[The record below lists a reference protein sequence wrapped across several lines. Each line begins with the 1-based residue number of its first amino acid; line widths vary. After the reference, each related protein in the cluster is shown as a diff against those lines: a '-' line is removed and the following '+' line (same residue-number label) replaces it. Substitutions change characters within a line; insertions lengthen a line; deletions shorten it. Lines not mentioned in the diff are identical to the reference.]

1 MLYKII
7 SKYGGKVVNKW
18 NAYLIQ
24 LLAFITLPNVVHS
37 SHLHN
42 QRELIVTSES
52 TRESIELAKYLKDN
66 GVVKYSAYWCPNC
79 LNQSELFGK
88 QAYRELNVV
97 ECARDGINSQTQLCI
112 DKKIKGFP
120 TWEINGKL
128 ILGVLSLKELSKLT
142 GFKN

>member
-1 MLYKII
+1 M
-7 SKYGGKVVNKW
+7 
-18 NAYLIQ
+18 
-24 LLAFITLPNVVHS
+24 FTLPSVLYGF
-37 SHLHN
+37 HLN
-42 QRELIVTSES
+42 DRRELTVTSES
-52 TRESIELAKYLKDN
+52 TRKSIELAKYLKDN

>member
-1 MLYKII
+1 MKRL
-7 SKYGGKVVNKW
+7 
-18 NAYLIQ
+18 LIP
-24 LLAFITLPNVVHS
+24 LFAFLALPTAINS
-37 SHLHN
+37 SHLNN
-42 QRELIVTSES
+42 QKELVVTSES
-52 TRESIELAKYLKDN
+52 TKESIEFAKYLKEN

-88 QAYRELNVV
+88 QAYKELNVV

-112 DKKIKGFP
+112 EKKIKGFP

>member
-1 MLYKII
+1 MKR
-7 SKYGGKVVNKW
+7 S
-18 NAYLIQ
+18 LIK
-24 LLAFITLPNVVHS
+24 LFVFLNLPIALHS
-37 SHLHN
+37 SHFSIHK
-42 QRELIVTSES
+42 ELVVTSES
-52 TRESIELAKYLKDN
+52 TKESIKFAKFLNEN
-66 GVVKYSAYWCPNC
+66 GIVKYSAYWCPNC

-128 ILGVLSLKELSKLT
+128 ILGVLSLKELSKLA

>member
-1 MLYKII
+1 MKRL
-7 SKYGGKVVNKW
+7 
-18 NAYLIQ
+18 LIP
-24 LLAFITLPNVVHS
+24 LFAFLTLPNAVLS
-37 SHLHN
+37 NHLNN

-52 TRESIELAKYLKDN
+52 TKESIELAKYLNDK

-88 QAYRELNVV
+88 QAYKELNVV
-97 ECARDGINSQTQLCI
+97 ECARDGKNSQTQLCI

-120 TWEINGKL
+120 TWEIDGKL
-128 ILGVLSLKELSKLT
+128 ILGVLSLNELSKLT

>member
-1 MLYKII
+1 MKLL
-7 SKYGGKVVNKW
+7 
-18 NAYLIQ
+18 LIPLFV
-24 LLAFITLPNVVHS
+24 LLNLPNVVLGD
-37 SHLHN
+37 HLYN
-42 QRELIVTSES
+42 QKKLIVTSES
-52 TRESIELAKYLKDN
+52 TKESIELAKYLYNK

-88 QAYRELNVV
+88 QAYKELNVV

-128 ILGVLSLKELSKLT
+128 ILGVLSLKELSNLT

>member
-1 MLYKII
+1 MKRL
-7 SKYGGKVVNKW
+7 
-18 NAYLIQ
+18 LIP
-24 LLAFITLPNVVHS
+24 LLAFLSLPNALNS
-37 SHLHN
+37 SHLYN
-42 QRELIVTSES
+42 QKELLVTSES
-52 TRESIELAKYLKDN
+52 TKESIELAKHLNDK

-79 LNQSELFGK
+79 LKQSELFGK
-88 QAYRELNVV
+88 RAYKELNVI
-97 ECARDGINSQTQLCI
+97 ECARDAENSQTQLCI

>member
-1 MLYKII
+1 MKRLLI
-7 SKYGGKVVNKW
+7 S
-18 NAYLIQ
+18 
-24 LLAFITLPNVVHS
+24 LLGFLTLPIVVHS
-37 SHLHN
+37 SHLNN
-42 QRELIVTSES
+42 QRKLTVTSES
-52 TRESIELAKYLKDN
+52 TRESIELAKHLKDN

-97 ECARDGINSQTQLCI
+97 ECARDGINSQSKLCI
-112 DKKIKGFP
+112 DKNIKGFP

-128 ILGVLSLKELSKLT
+128 ILGVLSLKELSSLT